1 MYKNMLVPLDGSK
14 TAEVVLP
21 YAKELAGRLDL
32 DLYFL
37 HVYDSNSSEPLSTY
51 QEYIENI
58 ANKFRY
64 DAIEVQT
71 ETGTISGQKKIEISG
86 EVTTGHTAE
95 EIINYADKKGIAIIL
110 LSTHGRSG
118 IKQWVLG
125 NNADKVLRK
134 SKVPVWLVRAAIPE
148 EIAHDEWCRM
158 VILVPLDGSQTAESV
173 LPHVE
178 VLAKQRGSES
188 IKVTLIRICE
198 PVFITADYPEAS
210 MSFTWDE
217 HVQRMQDHVKEIAM
231 QYLKKIQ
238 KRLEY
243 SGLKVTDVVLM
254 GKAADE
260 IINYAQENSPN
271 LIVMSTHGYSAIN
284 RWEYGNVADKVL
296 YGVSS
301 PVFLV
306 RPR

>member
-1 MYKNMLVPLDGSK
+1 MYRNMLVPLDGSK

-21 YAKELAGRLDL
+21 CAKELAGRLDL
-32 DLYFL
+32 NIHFL
-37 HVYDSNSSEPLSTY
+37 HVYDSNSSDPLSMY
-51 QEYIENI
+51 QVYIENI
-58 ANKFRY
+58 ANKLRY
-64 DAIEVQT
+64 DTIEVQT
-71 ETGTISGQKKIEISG
+71 ETATISGRKKIEISG
-86 EVTTGHTAE
+86 EVTTGHVAE
-95 EIINYADKKGIAIIL
+95 EIINYADKEGIDLIL

-118 IKQWVLG
+118 IKQWVMG

-134 SKVPVWLVRAAIPE
+134 SKVPIWLVRAAIPE
-148 EIAHDEWCRM
+148 EIVHDEWCRR

-178 VLAKQRGSES
+178 ALAKQRGAED
-188 IKVTLIRICE
+188 IEVTLIRICE
-198 PVFITADYPEAS
+198 PVFVTADYPEAS
-210 MSFTWDE
+210 MPLTWDE
-217 HVQRMQDHVKEIAM
+217 HVQRMQDHVKEIAI
-231 QYLKKIQ
+231 QYLNKIQ

-243 SGLKVTDVVLM
+243 SGLKVTSVILM
-254 GKAADE
+254 GKAVDE

-306 RPR
+306 RPG